1 VSRLGRKT
9 GFLQGIYI
17 IFRVFTGVNPMMK
30 KLFIVPGYLVG
41 IGGVFLIT
49 YRTLLAFF
57 SENKSITIQ
66 VNRYGEQYGDI
77 AVLVFIWIVCVV
89 GMVSLVALLKE
100 QKDETVSTGNIQ
112 GRKVLEDEG
121 LFLDVV
127 RGARVNEKTG
137 TGIGTLGEPLKGTDH
152 DFSSLDGM
160 GTDIASSVSFT
171 ELQEKKNEQIRQ

>member
-1 VSRLGRKT
+1 M
-9 GFLQGIYI
+9 
-17 IFRVFTGVNPMMK
+17 NK
-30 KLFIVPGYLVG
+30 KLLIVPGYLVG

-77 AVLVFIWIVCVV
+77 VGLVFIWIVCVV
-89 GMVSLVALLKE
+89 GLLSLVALLKE

-112 GRKVLEDEG
+112 GMDVLEDER
-121 LFLDVV
+121 LFLDVM
-127 RGARVNEKTG
+127 RNNGADEKIG
-137 TGIGTLGEPLKGTDH
+137 TGIRAVAKPFPGTDQG
-152 DFSSLDGM
+152 FAPLDRK

-171 ELQEKKNEQIRQ
+171 ERQEQKNEQIRQ